1 MALTCRLLV
10 SRHEVSRWMSG
21 DRIGHSPK
29 DFNPVWMTVR
39 IPERHMDLLILKCN
53 KAANEPLALTIHSF
67 YSAVTHF
74 CIFERRVKEAQMHYG
89 SVWVILILLAGG
101 CIFVEQLVTLDYFP
115 PHRYKQI
122 WSHTCMVG
130 LFLKQGQLR
139 LGYFLLVILKHSIV
153 WAFFALFTTDWC
165 LKLYFI
171 RAINS
176 RTF

>member
-10 SRHEVSRWMSG
+10 SHHEVSRWKSG

-29 DFNPVWMTVR
+29 DFNSVWMTVR

-53 KAANEPLALTIHSF
+53 KAANEPLALIIHSF

-74 CIFERRVKEAQMHYG
+74 CIFERRAKKAQMHYG
-89 SVWVILILLAGG
+89 SVCVILILLAGG
-101 CIFVEQLVTLDYFP
+101 CIFVEQLVIRLPPP

-139 LGYFLLVILKHSIV
+139 LGYFLLVILKRSIV
-153 WAFFALFTTDWC
+153 WAFFVLFTTDWC